1 MSPADEWRWE
11 EMATFKLV
19 ISNPL
24 DGKARQIEITGP
36 EAEKLVG
43 KRIGDEIPASELG
56 LNLREMFGNDEIPA
70 DAKLKI
76 TGGTDKDGFPMRPD
90 VHGPR
95 RVRIL
100 ISRGPGFR
108 PKERG
113 ERRKKTVRGNTI
125 SPEIVQ
131 INMKIVL

>member
-1 MSPADEWRWE
+1 
-11 EMATFKLV
+11 MATFKLV
-19 ISNPL
+19 ISNPKN
-24 DGKARQIEITGP
+24 GIARQVEISG
-36 EAEKLVG
+36 EGADKLIG

-56 LNLREMFGNDEIPA
+56 LNLTEIFGEEIPG
-70 DAKLKI
+70 DVKLKI
-76 TGGTDKDGFPMRPD
+76 TGGTDKDGFAMRPD

-95 RVRIL
+95 RVKIL
-100 ISRGPGFR
+100 VSRGPGFR

-131 INMKIVL
+131 INMKLVF

>member
-1 MSPADEWRWE
+1 
-11 EMATFKLV
+11 MATFKLV
-19 ISNPL
+19 ISNPKN
-24 DGKARQIEITGP
+24 GIARQVEISGE
-36 EAEKLVG
+36 EAEKLIG
-43 KRIGDEIPASELG
+43 KRIGEELSAKELG
-56 LNLREMFGNDEIPA
+56 LNLTEIFGEEIPA

-95 RVRIL
+95 RVKIL
-100 ISRGPGFR
+100 VSRGPGFR
-108 PKERG
+108 PKEKG

-131 INMKIVL
+131 INMKLVF

>member
-1 MSPADEWRWE
+1 
-11 EMATFKLV
+11 MATFKLV
-19 ISNPL
+19 ISNPKS
-24 DGKARQIEITGP
+24 GIARQIEISGE
-36 EAEKLVG
+36 EADKLIG
-43 KRIGDEIPASELG
+43 KRIGEQIPAAELKLNLSEIFGEEIP
-56 LNLREMFGNDEIPA
+56 N

-100 ISRGPGFR
+100 LSKGPGFR
-108 PKERG
+108 PREKG

-131 INMKIVL
+131 INMKIVF

>member
-1 MSPADEWRWE
+1 
-11 EMATFKLV
+11 MATFKLV
-19 ISNPL
+19 ISNPKN
-24 DGKARQIEITGP
+24 GIARQVEITGE

-43 KRIGDEIPASELG
+43 KRIGEEIPASELG
-56 LNLREMFGNDEIPA
+56 LNLTEIFGEEIPS
-70 DAKLKI
+70 DVKLKI
-76 TGGTDKDGFPMRPD
+76 TGGTDKDGFAMRPD

-95 RVRIL
+95 RVKIL
-100 ISRGPGFR
+100 VSKGPGFR

-131 INMKIVL
+131 INLKIVF

>member
-1 MSPADEWRWE
+1 
-11 EMATFKLV
+11 MATFKLV
-19 ISNPL
+19 ISNPKS
-24 DGKARQIEITGP
+24 GVARQVEISGE
-36 EAEKLVG
+36 EAEKLIG

-56 LNLREMFGNDEIPA
+56 LNLTEIFGEEIPGNV
-70 DAKLKI
+70 KLRI

-100 ISRGPGFR
+100 VSRGPGFR

-131 INMKIVL
+131 INMKLVF

>member
-1 MSPADEWRWE
+1 
-11 EMATFKLV
+11 MATFKLV
-19 ISNPL
+19 ISNPKN
-24 DGKARQIEITGP
+24 GIARQVEISGE
-36 EAEKLVG
+36 EAEKLIG
-43 KRIGDEIPASELG
+43 KRIGEEISAKELG
-56 LNLREMFGNDEIPA
+56 LNLTEIFGEEIPA

-95 RVRIL
+95 RVKIL
-100 ISRGPGFR
+100 VSRGPGFR
-108 PKERG
+108 PKEKG

-131 INMKIVL
+131 INMKIVF

>member
-1 MSPADEWRWE
+1 
-11 EMATFKLV
+11 MATFKLV
-19 ISNPL
+19 ISNPKN
-24 DGKARQIEITGP
+24 GVARQVEISGE
-36 EAEKLVG
+36 EAEKLIG
-43 KRIGDEIPASELG
+43 KRIGDEIAASELG
-56 LNLREMFGNDEIPA
+56 LNLTEIFGEEIPG
-70 DAKLKI
+70 DVKLRI

-100 ISRGPGFR
+100 VSRGPGFR

-131 INMKIVL
+131 INMKLVF

>member
-1 MSPADEWRWE
+1 
-11 EMATFKLV
+11 MATFKLV
-19 ISNPL
+19 ISDPKS
-24 DGKARQIEITGP
+24 GIAKQVEITGA
-36 EAEKLVG
+36 EADKLIG
-43 KRIGDEIPASELG
+43 LRIGDEIEAKELG
-56 LNLREMFGNDEIPA
+56 LNLSEVFGSEIPA
-70 DAKLKI
+70 DVKLKI

-100 ISRGPGFR
+100 LSRGPGFR
-108 PKERG
+108 PQEKG

-131 INMKIVL
+131 INLKIVYP

>member
-1 MSPADEWRWE
+1 
-11 EMATFKLV
+11 MATFKLV
-19 ISNPL
+19 ISNPKS
-24 DGKARQIEITGP
+24 GVARQVEISGE
-36 EAEKLVG
+36 EAEKLIG

-56 LNLREMFGNDEIPA
+56 LNLTEIFGEEIPGNV
-70 DAKLKI
+70 KLRI

-131 INMKIVL
+131 INMKLVF

>member
-1 MSPADEWRWE
+1 
-11 EMATFKLV
+11 MATFKLV
-19 ISNPL
+19 ISDPKS
-24 DGKARQIEITGP
+24 GIAKQVEITGA
-36 EAEKLVG
+36 EAEKLIG
-43 KRIGDEIPASELG
+43 LRIGDEIEAKELG
-56 LNLREMFGNDEIPA
+56 LNLSEIFGSEIPA
-70 DAKLKI
+70 DVKLKI

-100 ISRGPGFR
+100 LSRGPGFR
-108 PKERG
+108 PQEKG

-131 INMKIVL
+131 INLKIVYP